1 MGLLYGAKHL
11 TAGDKTARYEAGFVF
26 LHAGSH
32 AFTNNGYGHKLFG
45 LKTVSDAASLDLF
58 RC

>member
-11 TAGDKTARYEAGFVF
+11 TAGEQTARYEAGFVF
-26 LHAGSH
+26 LHAGFH
-32 AFTNNGYGHKLFG
+32 AFTNNGLRQMVFG
-45 LKTVSDAASLDLF
+45 LKTVSDTASLDLF